1 MKLQSQ
7 HLTDYLQCTAVID
20 WQTPAVIEQTQAVTA
35 SLTQDIAKA
44 KALFAWVRDTIPHSS
59 DIGADVVTCTASEV
73 LTHRTGLCYAKS
85 HLLAAM
91 LRCAGIPAGFCY
103 QVFRRQPPY
112 QGLALH
118 GLNGLYIAS
127 LARWIRVDARGNTG
141 AIDAQFSLTKEQL
154 AFPVDP
160 QQGEWLYE
168 TIYTAPVPAVIEVLQ
183 GFTSLR
189 ALWPYLPEPF
199 AEEAVKPQVVLL
211 LAFSTR
217 EGKSIPSET

>member
-1 MKLQSQ
+1 MQPQS
-7 HLTDYLQCTAVID
+7 HNLTDYLQCTAVID
-20 WQTPAVIEQTQAVTA
+20 WKTPAVIEQTQAVTA

-44 KALFAWVRDTIPHSS
+44 QALFEWVRDTIPHSS

-91 LRCAGIPAGFCY
+91 LRCVGIPAGFCY

-127 LARWIRVDARGNTG
+127 LAQWIRVDARGNTG
-141 AIDAQFSLTKEQL
+141 AIDAQFSLTTEQL

-160 QQGEWLYE
+160 QQGEWVYE
-168 TIYTAPVPAVIEVLQ
+168 TIYTAPIPAVIEVLQ
-183 GFTSLR
+183 RFTSLR
-189 ALWPYLPEPF
+189 SLWLYLPEPF
-199 AEEAVKPQVVLL
+199 AEEAVSRTAE
-211 LAFSTR
+211 AFLNA
-217 EGKSIPSET
+217 

>member
-1 MKLQSQ
+1 MQPQSQ
-7 HLTDYLQCTAVID
+7 DLTDYLQSTAIID
-20 WQTPAVIEQTQAVTA
+20 WQTPAIIEQTQVVTA
-35 SLTQDIAKA
+35 SLTQDMAKA
-44 KALFAWVRDTIPHSS
+44 RALFEWVRDAIPHSS
-59 DIGADVVTCTASEV
+59 DIGADVVTCSASEV
-73 LTHRTGLCYAKS
+73 LAHRTGLCYAKS

-112 QGLALH
+112 EGLALH
-118 GLNGLYIAS
+118 GLNGLYIPS
-127 LARWIRVDARGNTG
+127 LSRWIRVDARGNTG

-199 AEEAVKPQVVLL
+199 AEEAVCRTAAVSG
-211 LAFSTR
+211 A
-217 EGKSIPSET
+217 

>member
-1 MKLQSQ
+1 MKLQS
-7 HLTDYLQCTAVID
+7 HNLTDYLQGTAVID
-20 WQTPAVIEQTQAVTA
+20 WKTPTVIEQTQAVTA

-44 KALFAWVRDTIPHSS
+44 KALFEWVRDTIPHAS

-103 QVFRRQPPY
+103 QVFRRQSPY

-141 AIDAQFSLTKEQL
+141 AIEAQFSLPKEQL

-168 TIYTAPVPAVIEVLQ
+168 TIYTAPIPAVIKVLQ

-199 AEEAVKPQVVLL
+199 AEEAVSCTAE
-211 LAFSTR
+211 AF
-217 EGKSIPSET
+217 PHA

>member
-7 HLTDYLQCTAVID
+7 NLTDYLQCTAVID

-44 KALFAWVRDTIPHSS
+44 RALFAWVRDTIPHSS
-59 DIGADVVTCTASEV
+59 DIGADVVACTASEV

-127 LARWIRVDARGNTG
+127 LARWIRVDTRGNTG
-141 AIDAQFSLTKEQL
+141 AIDVQFSLTKEQL

-160 QQGEWLYE
+160 QQGERLYE

-199 AEEAVKPQVVLL
+199 AEEAVCRTAE
-211 LAFSTR
+211 AF
-217 EGKSIPSET
+217 PNA

>member
-7 HLTDYLQCTAVID
+7 KLADYLQCTAVID

-35 SLTQDIAKA
+35 SLTQDIAQA
-44 KALFAWVRDTIPHSS
+44 KALFTWVRDMIPHSS

-112 QGLALH
+112 EGLALH
-118 GLNGLYIAS
+118 GLNGLYLPS
-127 LARWIRVDARGNTG
+127 LSRWIRVDARGNTG

-168 TIYTAPVPAVIEVLQ
+168 TIYTAPVPEVIEVLQ

-199 AEEAVKPQVVLL
+199 AEEAVGRTEEAVLNV
-211 LAFSTR
+211 
-217 EGKSIPSET
+217 

>member
-1 MKLQSQ
+1 MQLQS
-7 HLTDYLQCTAVID
+7 HNLTDYLECTAVVD
-20 WQTPAVIEQTQAVTA
+20 WQTPAVIGQTQAVTA

-44 KALFAWVRDTIPHSS
+44 KALFEWVRDTIPHSN
-59 DIGADVVTCTASEV
+59 DIGADVVTCAASEV
-73 LTHRTGLCYAKS
+73 LAHRTGLCYAKS

-103 QVFRRQPPY
+103 QVFRRQLPY

-118 GLNGLYIAS
+118 GLNGLYITS

-141 AIDAQFSLTKEQL
+141 AIDAQFSLIKEQL

-168 TIYTAPVPAVIEVLQ
+168 TIYPAPVPAVVEILQ

-189 ALWPYLPEPF
+189 TLWPYLPEPF
-199 AEEAVKPQVVLL
+199 AEEAVCCTAE
-211 LAFSTR
+211 AF
-217 EGKSIPSET
+217 PNA

>member
-1 MKLQSQ
+1 
-7 HLTDYLQCTAVID
+7 
-20 WQTPAVIEQTQAVTA
+20 
-35 SLTQDIAKA
+35 
-44 KALFAWVRDTIPHSS
+44 VRDTIPHSS
-59 DIGADVVTCTASEV
+59 DIDVDVVTCAASEV
-73 LTHRTGLCYAKS
+73 LAHRTGLCYAKS

-118 GLNGLYIAS
+118 GLNGLYIVS
-127 LARWIRVDARGNTG
+127 LSRWIRVDARGNTG

-154 AFPVDP
+154 AFPVEQ

-168 TIYTAPVPAVIEVLQ
+168 TVYTAPVPAVIEVLQ
-183 GFTSLR
+183 RYTSLR

-199 AEEAVKPQVVLL
+199 AEEAVCRTAE
-211 LAFSTR
+211 AF
-217 EGKSIPSET
+217 PHA

>member
-1 MKLQSQ
+1 
-7 HLTDYLQCTAVID
+7 
-20 WQTPAVIEQTQAVTA
+20 
-35 SLTQDIAKA
+35 
-44 KALFAWVRDTIPHSS
+44 
-59 DIGADVVTCTASEV
+59 
-73 LTHRTGLCYAKS
+73 
-85 HLLAAM
+85 M

-168 TIYTAPVPAVIEVLQ
+168 TIYTAPVPAVIEALQ

-199 AEEAVKPQVVLL
+199 AEGAVKTTRWSCYQRLVSEK
-211 LAFSTR
+211 ARAYHQRR
-217 EGKSIPSET
+217 EGR

>member
-1 MKLQSQ
+1 MQLQS
-7 HLTDYLQCTAVID
+7 HNLTDYLQCTAVID

-44 KALFAWVRDTIPHSS
+44 KALFEWVRDTIPHSS

-103 QVFRRQPPY
+103 Q
-112 QGLALH
+112 GLALH

-141 AIDAQFSLTKEQL
+141 AIDAQFSLTTEQL

-168 TIYTAPVPAVIEVLQ
+168 TIYTAPVPAVINVLQ

-199 AEEAVKPQVVLL
+199 AEGAVCRTAE
-211 LAFSTR
+211 AFSNA
-217 EGKSIPSET
+217 